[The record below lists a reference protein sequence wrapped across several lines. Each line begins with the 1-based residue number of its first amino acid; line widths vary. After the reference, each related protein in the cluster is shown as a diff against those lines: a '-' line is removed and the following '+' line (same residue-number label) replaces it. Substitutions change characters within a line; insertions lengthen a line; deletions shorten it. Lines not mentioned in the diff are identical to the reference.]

1 MVEELYAAGIEFFI
15 QFPDSFGAPAVA
27 HFEDNPNV
35 RSFPVASGY
44 RFEAWLAIGLIAAGG
59 RPP

>member
-27 HFEDNPNV
+27 HFEDNTNV
-35 RSFPVASGY
+35 PFLSGHL
-44 RFEAWLAIGLIAAGG
+44 RLPLRGLAGLRRGLIAG
-59 RPP
+59 

>member
-15 QFPDSFGAPAVA
+15 QFPTASA
-27 HFEDNPNV
+27 HRRLHTSKTTPNV

-44 RFEAWLAIGLIAAGG
+44 RFEAWLAIGAGL
-59 RPP
+59 

>member
-44 RFEAWLAIGLIAAGG
+44 RFEAWLAIGAGL
-59 RPP
+59 